1 MALVTGSHCASGN
14 RELMMILTGR
24 QVVQESTLEQEQ
36 ILIILEPEM
45 VSTQYLLENITKI
58 KKRVNYAPFVQ
69 FYITVN
75 KGLYSLAQGT
85 PPFNHSRPQL

>member
-14 RELMMILTGR
+14 RELMMILTGP

-45 VSTQYLLENITKI
+45 VSTQ
-58 KKRVNYAPFVQ
+58 
-69 FYITVN
+69 
-75 KGLYSLAQGT
+75 
-85 PPFNHSRPQL
+85 